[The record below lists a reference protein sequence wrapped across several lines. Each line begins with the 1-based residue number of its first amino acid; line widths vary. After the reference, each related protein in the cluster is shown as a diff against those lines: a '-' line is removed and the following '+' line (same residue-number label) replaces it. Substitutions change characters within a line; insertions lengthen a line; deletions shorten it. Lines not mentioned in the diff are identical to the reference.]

1 MGRLFTMKTIKKT
14 FLLSITFL
22 LFVSYLVGQDVE
34 VLNGSFEGIPNQ
46 GINTMPFLLNGW
58 YDCGKL
64 RFPTE
69 TPPDVHPGGFW
80 DNQISASEG
89 KTYLGMVV
97 RDNDSYEGVAQRLS
111 QVLESNQCYTF
122 KLKLSRSNVYNSHSR
137 LEGVSANYTKPAVLR
152 IWGGNGFCNDREL
165 LAESTPVDHSDWKTY
180 EFNIKPKAE
189 YRYILIEAYYK
200 VPVMFPYSGHI
211 LVDAMSNFKKITCPD
226 KIEDIVENNAK
237 SQAAVTTVL
246 PPHKRNRLEDAI
258 KKPDPKAVEQIDT
271 PKVVEKTKI
280 LEDLD
285 ISKLKAGSTVEI
297 KNLYFKADTAD
308 INEVSYEVLS
318 EIIDFMKNN
327 KNISIEIGGH
337 TNGIP
342 SSKYC
347 DELSTARAKAVYDY
361 LVKNGVNPAKLAYKG
376 YGKRKRLG
384 NDNTAEGRKKNQRVE
399 IKVIA
404 IG

>member
-1 MGRLFTMKTIKKT
+1 MKITKRTI
-14 FLLSITFL
+14 LLPLTL
-22 LFVSYLVGQDVE
+22 LFFVLNIFGQDVD
-34 VLNGSFEGIPNQ
+34 VINGSFEGIPNQ
-46 GINTMPFLLNGW
+46 GINNLPFQLNGW

-80 DNQISASEG
+80 ENQIAASEG
-89 KTYLGMVV
+89 RTYLGMVV

-111 QVLESNQCYTF
+111 QVLEGNQCYTF
-122 KLKLSRSNVYNSHSR
+122 KLKLSRSSTYISQSR
-137 LEGVSANYTKPAVLR
+137 LEGTSANYTKPAVLR

-165 LAESTPVDHSDWKTY
+165 LAESTPVDHADWKTY
-180 EFNIKPKAE
+180 EFKIKPKSE
-189 YRYILIEAYYK
+189 YRYILLEAYYK

-211 LVDAMSNFKKITCPD
+211 LVDAMSNFLKITCPD
-226 KIEDIVENNAK
+226 QIEEIVENNAK
-237 SQAAVTTVL
+237 SQSTVATVL

-258 KKPDPKAVEQIDT
+258 RKPE
-271 PKVVEKTKI
+271 PKVVEQLDTPKIVAKTKI

-285 ISKLKAGSTVEI
+285 MNKLKAGSTVEI

-308 INEVSYEVLS
+308 INEASYEVLA

-327 KNISIEIGGH
+327 KNISLEIGGH

-342 SSKYC
+342 PANYC
-347 DELSTARAKAVYDY
+347 DELSTARAKAVYEY
-361 LVKNGVNPAKLAYKG
+361 LVKNGVNPQKLAYKG
-376 YGKRKRLG
+376 YGKRKRLAA
-384 NDNTAEGRKKNQRVE
+384 DTSAEGRRKNQRVE
-399 IKVIA
+399 LKVIA